1 MDQQAANA
9 AVRSQR
15 PLYSDGQFEGE
26 RIRVYTMPWLERGEV
41 QAIVQV
47 ARETRD
53 LDRLWR
59 SQTLTL
65 AIALPCALLAAALG
79 AMFLT
84 NRAMRPIGTMRDA
97 ATAIS
102 ETNLAQR
109 IPIEGQDE
117 FAELGESF
125 NAMIARLEKSFQD
138 LQAAYEQQ
146 RRFTADA
153 SHELRTPL
161 TRMKLAASAALEPAS
176 SEEDRRKALQV
187 ANESAEGMNRLVN
200 QLLLLARVDAGQLAL
215 QRERVDLRVI
225 LSEAIEQAAKPDAVD
240 LQTSFPNH
248 AVTVEVD
255 PEAMRRVFINLLENA
270 YRHTTEGTVL
280 VEIQDEGGLTAIIR
294 DTGSG
299 IAPEHLPHLTERFY
313 RVDSS
318 RTGETGGSGL
328 GLAICK
334 AIVEAHGG
342 RLEIA
347 SKPGEGTQVSVFF

>member
-1 MDQQAANA
+1 MNTAIRD
-9 AVRSQR
+9 RR
-15 PLYSDGQFEGE
+15 PLFSDGQFEGE
-26 RIRVYTMPWLERGEV
+26 RIRIYTMPWLEQGEV

-97 ATAIS
+97 ATTIS
-102 ETNLAQR
+102 ETNLSQR
-109 IPIEGQDE
+109 IPIEGEDE
-117 FAELGESF
+117 FAELGESI

-138 LQAAYEQQ
+138 LQTAYEQQ

-161 TRMKLAASAALEPAS
+161 TRMKLAASAAMEPGA
-176 SEEDRRKALQV
+176 SEEDRRKAIEV
-187 ANESAEGMNRLVN
+187 ASESAEGMNRLVN
-200 QLLLLARVDAGQLAL
+200 QLLLLAKVDAGQLAL
-215 QRERVDLRVI
+215 QRERTDLRVI
-225 LSEAIEQAAKPDAVD
+225 LSEAIEQVAKPGPID
-240 LQTSFPNH
+240 LQTTFPDH

-255 PEAMRRVFINLLENA
+255 HEAMRRVFINLLENA
-270 YRHTTEGTVL
+270 YRHTAKGTVL
-280 VEIQDEGGLTAIIR
+280 VEIREEGGLRAIVR
-294 DTGSG
+294 DTGTG

-318 RTGETGGSGL
+318 RTGDTGGSGL
-328 GLAICK
+328 GLAICR
-334 AIVEAHGG
+334 AIVEGHGG